1 MMSAPGTV
9 TVAAR
14 RSYQDFVAWL
24 NYLCQCHWDEIK
36 ARPSLASEIIVTQM
50 HRLGLKNPSEQ
61 TSASIAAGIA
71 AAEHGERVRVLS
83 ASDMTHTFLAVKA
96 QSLFQGA
103 YIAGVRS
110 SRLQP
115 QEVARIGIS
124 QGGGGGVGGRQ
135 NRISEIMLGLPAD
148 STGSH
153 QAIGGQEQPLRG
165 VHRCSACSA
174 KGPLDRAP

>member
-9 TVAAR
+9 TIAAR
-14 RSYQDFVAWL
+14 RSYQDFVAWV
-24 NYLCQCHWDEIK
+24 NYLCQCHWNDIK
-36 ARPSLASEIIVTQM
+36 ARPTLAAEIIVMQM

-71 AAEHGERVRVLS
+71 VAEHGERVRLLS
-83 ASDMTHTFLAVKA
+83 ESDMTHIFLAVKA

-103 YIAGVRS
+103 YIAGMRS

-124 QGGGGGVGGRQ
+124 QGAGGMGGRQ

-148 STGSH
+148 STGSR
-153 QAIGGQEQPLRG
+153 QAIGGQEQPLTG
-165 VHRCSACSA
+165 VHRCSASSA
-174 KGPLDRAP
+174 KGPLHRAH

>member
-24 NYLCQCHWDEIK
+24 NYLCQYHWDEIK

-50 HRLGLKNPSEQ
+50 HALGLKNPSEQ

-71 AAEHGERVRVLS
+71 VAEHGGRVRLLS
-83 ASDMTHTFLAVKA
+83 ESDMTHTFLAVKA

-124 QGGGGGVGGRQ
+124 QGGGAGCMGGRQ

-153 QAIGGQEQPLRG
+153 QAIGGQEQPLTG
-165 VHRCSACSA
+165 VHRCSA
-174 KGPLDRAP
+174 

>member
-9 TVAAR
+9 TIAAR
-14 RSYQDFVAWL
+14 RSYQDFVAWV

-36 ARPSLASEIIVTQM
+36 ARPTLASEIILTQM
-50 HRLGLKNPSEQ
+50 HALGLKNPSEQ

-71 AAEHGERVRVLS
+71 VAEHGERVRLLNQEH
-83 ASDMTHTFLAVKA
+83 MTHTFLAVKA

-115 QEVARIGIS
+115 R
-124 QGGGGGVGGRQ
+124 R
-135 NRISEIMLGLPAD
+135 R
-148 STGSH
+148 
-153 QAIGGQEQPLRG
+153 
-165 VHRCSACSA
+165 
-174 KGPLDRAP
+174 

>member
-14 RSYQDFVAWL
+14 RSYQDFAAWV
-24 NYLCQCHWDEIK
+24 NYLCQYHWDEIK
-36 ARPSLASEIIVTQM
+36 AKPTLAATIIVTQM
-50 HRLGLKNPSEQ
+50 HALGLKNPSEQ

-71 AAEHGERVRVLS
+71 VAEHGERVRLLS
-83 ASDMTHTFLAVKA
+83 ESDMTHIFLAVKA
-96 QSLFQGA
+96 KSLFQGA

-124 QGGGGGVGGRQ
+124 QGGGAGCMGGRQ

-148 STGSH
+148 STCRLAS
-153 QAIGGQEQPLRG
+153 
-165 VHRCSACSA
+165 SNW
-174 KGPLDRAP
+174 RARATSQMSTSMFCLQCQGTS

>member
-24 NYLCQCHWDEIK
+24 NYLCQYHWDEIK
-36 ARPSLASEIIVTQM
+36 ARPSLASEIILTQM
-50 HRLGLKNPSEQ
+50 HALGLKNPSEQ

-71 AAEHGERVRVLS
+71 VAEHGERVRLLNQN
-83 ASDMTHTFLAVKA
+83 DMTHTFLAVKA

-124 QGGGGGVGGRQ
+124 QGGGGMGGRQ

-153 QAIGGQEQPLRG
+153 QANGGQEQPLTG
-165 VHRCSACSA
+165 VHRGAAASS
-174 KGPLDRAP
+174 KGSLARAP

>member
-14 RSYQDFVAWL
+14 RSYQDFAAWV
-24 NYLCQCHWDEIK
+24 NYLCQYHWDEIK
-36 ARPSLASEIIVTQM
+36 AKPTLAATIIVTQM
-50 HRLGLKNPSEQ
+50 HALGLKNPSEQ

-71 AAEHGERVRVLS
+71 VAEHGARVRVLS
-83 ASDMTHTFLAVKA
+83 AKDMTHTFLFVKA

-124 QGGGGGVGGRQ
+124 QGAGGMGGRQ

-153 QAIGGQEQPLRG
+153 QANGGQEQPLKG
-165 VHRCSACSA
+165 VHRFSASSA
-174 KGPLDRAP
+174 KGPLARAP

>member
-1 MMSAPGTV
+1 MMNAPGTV
-9 TVAAR
+9 IVAAR

-24 NYLCQCHWDEIK
+24 NYLCQCHWDDIK

-71 AAEHGERVRVLS
+71 VAEHGERVQVLS
-83 ASDMTHTFLAVKA
+83 ASDMTHLFLAVKA

-124 QGGGGGVGGRQ
+124 QGAGGMGGRP
-135 NRISEIMLGLPAD
+135 NRISEVMLGLPAD

-153 QAIGGQEQPLRG
+153 QANGGQEQPLTG
-165 VHRCSACSA
+165 IHRCSAASS
-174 KGPLDRAP
+174 KGSLDRAP

>member
-24 NYLCQCHWDEIK
+24 NYLCQYHWAEIK
-36 ARPSLASEIIVTQM
+36 ARPTLASEIILTQM
-50 HRLGLKNPSEQ
+50 HALGLKNPSEQ

-71 AAEHGERVRVLS
+71 VAEHGERVRFLS
-83 ASDMTHTFLAVKA
+83 HRDMTNTFLAVKA

-115 QEVARIGIS
+115 R
-124 QGGGGGVGGRQ
+124 R
-135 NRISEIMLGLPAD
+135 R
-148 STGSH
+148 
-153 QAIGGQEQPLRG
+153 
-165 VHRCSACSA
+165 
-174 KGPLDRAP
+174 